1 MGQQPY
7 FSIVE
12 RLEAI
17 IASLPDDVMLALKAP
32 TGRPGYGPK
41 VLFRAYLAT
50 FVLNTP
56 SISAGLRAIA
66 DHPSLANAVGGTP
79 TKYAISRFISKLKDT
94 DLMQR
99 IMATVSESLLDMLPD
114 LGETVALDSSDI
126 KAYSSYKRT
135 DPDAQSSRKKGT
147 DGKMKWWYGFKLHMV
162 SDATHEIPLA
172 AYVTPANESDMHQV
186 GPSLER
192 LTTPPTFVLA
202 DAGYG
207 SAANREI
214 VENYNATPVIKSHPR
229 HKVQGTTNPI
239 YSKRSSIERI
249 FGRAKDFRRLNRL
262 TMKGLGKATVHC
274 VGAILTLMLWAL
286 AALLLGHDDLIR
298 CAV

>member
-1 MGQQPY
+1 MSTPY
-7 FSIVE
+7 YSIID
-12 RLEAI
+12 RLGAVLD
-17 IASLPDDVMLALKAP
+17 ALPDDVMLTLKAS
-32 TGRPGYGPK
+32 TGRPGYGPQ

-66 DHPSLANAVGGTP
+66 DHPSLADAVGGTP
-79 TKYAISRFISKLKDT
+79 TKYAVCRFIAKLKDT

-99 IMATVSESLLDMLPD
+99 IMAIVSESLLEMLPD
-114 LGETVALDSSDI
+114 LGETVALDSSDV

-135 DPDAQSSRKKGT
+135 DPDARSSRKKGT

-192 LTTPPTFVLA
+192 LTMPPAFVLA

-214 VENYNATPVIKSHPR
+214 VESYHATPIIKSHPR

-239 YSKRSSIERI
+239 YAKRSSIERI
-249 FGRAKDFRRLNRL
+249 FGRLKDFRRLNHL
-262 TMKGLGKATVHC
+262 TMKGLEKATIHC
-274 VGAILTLMLWAL
+274 IGAILTLMLWAL
-286 AALLLGHDDLIR
+286 AALLLDCPDLIR
-298 CAV
+298 CTV